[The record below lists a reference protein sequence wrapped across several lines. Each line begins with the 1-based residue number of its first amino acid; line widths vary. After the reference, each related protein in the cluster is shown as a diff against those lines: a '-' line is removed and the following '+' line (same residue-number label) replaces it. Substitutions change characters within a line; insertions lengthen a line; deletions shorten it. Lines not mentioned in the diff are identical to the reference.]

1 MNKGGEMTISRKL
14 AFGLRGN
21 KFVRRMQF
29 RFGLLVALGGL
40 AHVCGCSQGP
50 TRVEMPSYDPSSSAA
65 AAMDAYDSNADGSLD
80 QQELSACPS
89 LLASLSQ
96 FDVDG
101 NSEISR
107 DEITK
112 RIETWFAK
120 KAASLSIRARIL
132 MDGRPLSGARVDLTP
147 EDFLGNAAVA
157 AWGMTQPSGSAQ
169 LLLDREQAPASLE
182 GVSGILPGLYTVK
195 VTHPKRTIPSKYNEN
210 SELGVEVAYETTSTG
225 LEFRLK
231 SK

>member
-1 MNKGGEMTISRKL
+1 MTISRKL

-120 KAASLSIRARIL
+120 KAASLSIRVRIL
-132 MDGRPLSGARVDLTP
+132 MDGNPLGGARVELIP
-147 EDFLGNAAVA
+147 EKFLGSEAVS
-157 AWGMTQPSGSAQ
+157 AWGVTQSSGMAQ
-169 LLLDREQAPASLE
+169 LLLKKEAAPESLKD
-182 GVSGILPGLYTVK
+182 SPGILPGLYIAK
-195 VTHPKRTIPSKYNEN
+195 VTHPKKSIPSRYNQK
-210 SELGVEVAYETTSTG
+210 SELGVEVTYETTATG
-225 LEFRLK
+225 VEFKLK

>member
-1 MNKGGEMTISRKL
+1 MTVFPEL
-14 AFGLRGN
+14 ACGFPE
-21 KFVRRMQF
+21 KWFVRRVQC
-29 RFGLLVALGGL
+29 RFGHLLALGGL
-40 AHVCGCSQGP
+40 TFVFGCSQGP
-50 TRVEMPSYDPSSSAA
+50 TRVEMPSYDPASSAA
-65 AAMDAYDSNADGSLD
+65 AAMEAYDSNEDGSLD

-96 FDVDG
+96 FDADG
-101 NSEISR
+101 NSTISK

-112 RIETWFAK
+112 RIEAWFAK

-132 MDGRPLSGARVDLTP
+132 MDGRPLSGARVDLMP
-147 EDFLGNAAVA
+147 EDFLGNAAVP

-169 LLLDREQAPASLE
+169 LLLDRDQAPESLD

-195 VTHPKRTIPSKYNEN
+195 VTHPKTNIPSKYNEN
-210 SELGVEVAYETTSTG
+210 SELGVEIAYETTSTG
-225 LEFRLK
+225 VEFRLK